1 MSPTD
6 EKNAELHDKI
16 GAGGFFLNASA
27 SITVLGLSVRCEK
40 FITASAWYVFFS
52 RL

>member
-6 EKNAELHDKI
+6 EKNAKLHDKI
-16 GAGGFFLNASA
+16 GAGVFYLNASA
-27 SITVLGLSVRCEK
+27 SITVLGLSVRSEK
-40 FITASAWYVFFS
+40 FITASAWFMVFS